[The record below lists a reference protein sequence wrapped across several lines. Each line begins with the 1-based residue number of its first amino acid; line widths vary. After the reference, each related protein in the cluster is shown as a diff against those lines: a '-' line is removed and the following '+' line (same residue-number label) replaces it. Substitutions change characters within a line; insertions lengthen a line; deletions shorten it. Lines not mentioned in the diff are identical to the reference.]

1 MANLSIDNVTKAY
14 GGHSVIPQLS
24 LTVADGEF
32 CVLVGPSGCGKST
45 LLRII
50 AGLEPI
56 SSGRIII
63 DGIDVSDA
71 EPPERGIAM
80 VFQSYALY
88 PHMDVERNMGF
99 GLEIARTPRPEIAD
113 RVARAADK
121 LHLGSYL
128 RRKPRELSGGQR
140 QRVAIGRA
148 ITRKPKLFL
157 FGRTALQSR
166 CSSARRNAG
175 RDR

>member
-1 MANLSIDNVTKAY
+1 MANLTIDNVTKAY

-32 CVLVGPSGCGKST
+32 CGSLVGPSGCGKST

-50 AGLEPI
+50 AGWEPI
-56 SSGRIII
+56 TSGRIVI
-63 DGIDVSDA
+63 DGVDASDA

-99 GLEIARTPRPEIAD
+99 GLEIARTPRN
-113 RVARAADK
+113 
-121 LHLGSYL
+121 
-128 RRKPRELSGGQR
+128 
-140 QRVAIGRA
+140 
-148 ITRKPKLFL
+148 
-157 FGRTALQSR
+157 
-166 CSSARRNAG
+166 RN
-175 RDR
+175 R